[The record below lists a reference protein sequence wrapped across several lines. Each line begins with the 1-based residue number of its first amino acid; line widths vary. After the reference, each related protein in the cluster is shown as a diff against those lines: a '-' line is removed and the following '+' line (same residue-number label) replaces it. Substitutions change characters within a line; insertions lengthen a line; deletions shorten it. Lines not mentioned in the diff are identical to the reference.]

1 MRVLVVEDDAHAR
14 RALTEKLRERGH
26 EVVECVSGE
35 QALALHA
42 ARPFPLLLIDW
53 VLPGMD
59 GLGLCR
65 KLRSLSNNFSAV
77 PVIVFT
83 TARNSPYDLERGLD
97 AGADD
102 YLTKPIDP
110 ELLNTRL
117 AIAERMVEER
127 ATRLRTENA
136 LQNSEAGFRALIEG
150 SPDAIVVHRDD
161 SIVYVNP
168 ALRGALNYESGELL
182 GFEFTRLVHPQ
193 DLEHARARLLNPSG
207 AGRSTLPQELRLS
220 RRDGSSVNFESV
232 SIPLVFEGK
241 PSVASIL
248 RDLTERKRMEQRLM
262 LADRMVSVGTLAAG
276 IAHEINNP
284 LAYVIANLSFIQEEV
299 EELGPTLST
308 SKSKGL
314 RELIA
319 QAEDGAERVRVI
331 IRDLKSFSR
340 VDSADDGPVEIQ
352 RVLDSAINMA
362 WNEIRHR
369 AQLQKRCADVP
380 AVRGSEAR
388 LGQVFLN
395 LLVNAAQAIPVGHA
409 SDNHITLTVQQRSEQ
424 VIVEIA
430 DTGAGIPS
438 DVLPRIFDPFFT
450 TKPVGVGTGLGLSI
464 CHNIVAACGGEI
476 SVDSTE
482 GKGSTFRV
490 ALPVAQSRSLRPRS
504 APSLPV
510 QAQGRRLRIL
520 LVDDEP
526 SVVRAL
532 QRALREHDLV
542 VAFSGA
548 EAIEVL
554 DSGQQFDLIFCDLMM
569 AQLSGMEVFDI
580 VRRRFPDLIDR
591 FVFMTGG
598 AFTQQAKDFLSGVS
612 NPVVEKPFDI
622 RALRLLVSRRIAA

>member
-14 RALTEKLRERGH
+14 RALTQKLLERGH

-35 QALALHA
+35 QALAQHA

-65 KLRSLSNNFSAV
+65 KLRSLSNNFNAV

-161 SIVYVNP
+161 AIVYVNP
-168 ALRGALNYESGELL
+168 ALRGALGYESGELL

-193 DLEHARARLLNPSG
+193 DLEHTRARLLNPG
-207 AGRSTLPQELRLS
+207 HGGRAIVPQELRLS

-299 EELGPTLST
+299 EELGAAVSAA
-308 SKSKGL
+308 KAKGL

-409 SDNHITLTVQQRSEQ
+409 SDNHITLTVQQRGEQ

-464 CHNIVAACGGEI
+464 CHSIVAACGGEI
-476 SVDSTE
+476 TVDSTE

-490 ALPVAQSRSLRPRS
+490 ALPVAQSRSLRPRT
-504 APSLPV
+504 APSLSV

-542 VAFSGA
+542 VAFSGV

-554 DSGQQFDLIFCDLMM
+554 DSGQEFDLIFCDLMM

-580 VRRRFPDLIDR
+580 VRRRFPDLLDR
-591 FVFMTGG
+591 FIFMTGG

-622 RALRLLVSRRIAA
+622 RALRLLVSRRVAA

>member
-14 RALTEKLRERGH
+14 RALTAKLIERGH

-35 QALALHA
+35 QALAKHA

-127 ATRLRTENA
+127 ANRLRTENA

-150 SPDAIVVHRDD
+150 SPDAIVVHRDNA
-161 SIVYVNP
+161 IVYVNP
-168 ALRGALNYESGELL
+168 ALRFALGYESGELL

-193 DLEHARARLLNPSG
+193 DLEQTRSRLLNPSD
-207 AGRSTLPQELRLS
+207 AGRSNVPQELRLS
-220 RRDGSSVNFESV
+220 RRDGSSVNFESM

-299 EELGPTLST
+299 EELGPILSAA
-308 SKSKGL
+308 KSKGL

-369 AQLQKRCADVP
+369 AQLQKRCAAVP

-409 SDNHITLTVQQRSEQ
+409 SDNQITLTVQQRGEQ
-424 VIVEIA
+424 VIVELS

-464 CHNIVAACGGEI
+464 CHSIVAACGGEI
-476 SVDSTE
+476 SVESAE

-490 ALPVAQSRSLRPRS
+490 ALPIAQARSLRPRA

-510 QAQGRRLRIL
+510 QTQARRLRIL

-591 FVFMTGG
+591 FIFMTGG
-598 AFTQQAKDFLSGVS
+598 AFTQQAKDFLGGVS